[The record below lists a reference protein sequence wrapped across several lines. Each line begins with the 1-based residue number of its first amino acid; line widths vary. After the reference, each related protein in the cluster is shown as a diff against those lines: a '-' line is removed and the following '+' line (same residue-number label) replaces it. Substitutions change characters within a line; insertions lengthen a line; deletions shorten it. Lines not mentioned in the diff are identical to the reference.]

1 MLPSLAWP
9 ELNGEA
15 GSRLPSAS
23 AQNTQRLFLDV
34 YRTFIFIFI
43 FVISGIPRVIQC
55 KFRLPL
61 KLICLPGQPS
71 KTASHKLTIDTNK
84 PPVSLPGLFP
94 GGTWDALCR
103 ELGNVGVSG
112 ILQQQVIE
120 VLSVPVGW
128 GPSPLMSCL
137 GVSTLVSEVI
147 RYTFY
152 ILSIFL

>member
-1 MLPSLAWP
+1 M
-9 ELNGEA
+9 EA
-15 GSRLPSAS
+15 GSRLPSAP
-23 AQNTQRLFLDV
+23 AQNTQFLFLDV
-34 YRTFIFIFI
+34 CQTFVFIFI

-103 ELGNVGVSG
+103 ELGNVGVSCG

-120 VLSVPVGW
+120 GLSVPVGW
-128 GPSPLMSCL
+128 GPSLSCVCL
-137 GVSTLVSEVI
+137 EVSSLVSKVV

-152 ILSIFL
+152 ILSAFL